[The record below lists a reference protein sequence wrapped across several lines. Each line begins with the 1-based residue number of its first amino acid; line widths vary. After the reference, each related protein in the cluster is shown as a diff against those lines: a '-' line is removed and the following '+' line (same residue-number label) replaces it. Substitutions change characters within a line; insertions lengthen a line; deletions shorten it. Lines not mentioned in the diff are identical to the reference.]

1 MNNSDNLP
9 PLLNFNVVAIHRVN
23 GQPQFAKIS
32 APSQVDA
39 DDFVADMQPDWIV
52 VRDNADLLSKCDHCN
67 CEIPQ
72 EDLIFCDWEDPDFGL
87 CDDCHGKLSVMAQN
101 EC

>member
-1 MNNSDNLP
+1 MNNRIK
-9 PLLNFNVVAIHRVN
+9 PLQSFQVVAIHRVN

-52 VRDNADLLSKCDHCN
+52 VRDHDDLLSKCDHCN
-67 CEIPQ
+67 CDIPK
-72 EDLIFCDWEDPDFGL
+72 EDLAACAGSGL
-87 CDDCHGKLSVMAQN
+87 CDDCHGKLSAMAQN